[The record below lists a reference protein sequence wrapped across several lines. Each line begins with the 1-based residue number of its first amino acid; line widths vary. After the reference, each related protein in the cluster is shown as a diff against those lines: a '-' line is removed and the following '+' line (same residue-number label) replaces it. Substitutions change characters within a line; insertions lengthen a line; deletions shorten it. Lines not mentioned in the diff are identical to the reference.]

1 MQKNQTNESCINESQ
16 NIDMGCVTILHSES
30 IWLSYIIPLYNCG
43 EYITTCLD
51 SVLAQG
57 LEQNE
62 YEVIVV
68 NDGSTDNGGEIVAR
82 YCQKHNN
89 FRLINK
95 ENGGV
100 SSARNR
106 GIDEAKGEYV
116 YFMDADDRL
125 LPDGMRTLR
134 DCYLNKYAHADVI
147 SFQIQTEDKNYNPQE
162 WEHIRPHKM
171 YFQGSFLEYG
181 NKYGISWSIYSQIIS
196 HKLLIDH
203 NIRSKP
209 YTRAQDVM
217 FMLSLFCVT
226 DARIIATDLNIYR
239 YFIRE
244 DSAMRR
250 TDNKHIERT
259 FYGFLDMFIELQKM
273 RDVSRYNK
281 TIFEDR
287 MIYCQAEAFVRVCHA
302 SFSYTEIKRMLNDAF
317 KKKFYPI
324 EKPISHIHQFIN
336 KTYRH
341 PFVVYLFSLLFRYVY
356 VPLIKPLNLH
366 HLYIK
371 YLTSQTK

>member
-1 MQKNQTNESCINESQ
+1 MQENLTEGSRVPVSEETDKKCGITN
-16 NIDMGCVTILHSES
+16 
-30 IWLSYIIPLYNCG
+30 IWLSYVIPLYNCG
-43 EYITTCLD
+43 EYIAKCLD

-57 LEQNE
+57 LEQDE

-68 NDGSTDNGGEIVAR
+68 NDGSTDNSGEIVAQ
-82 YCQKHNN
+82 YCEKHNN
-89 FRLINK
+89 IRLINK

-106 GIDEAKGEYV
+106 GIDEACGEYV

-125 LPDGMRTLR
+125 LPDGMKTLR
-134 DCYLNKYAHADVI
+134 DCYLNKYGHADVI
-147 SFQIQTEDKNYNPQE
+147 SFQTHTEDKNYNPQE

-171 YFQGSFLEYG
+171 FFKGTFLEYG
-181 NKYGISWSIYSQIIS
+181 NKYDISWSIYTQIIS
-196 HKLLIDH
+196 HKLLTDY
-203 NIRSKP
+203 NIRYKP

-217 FMLSLFCVT
+217 FMLSLFCIT
-226 DARIIATDLNIYR
+226 DAHIIATDLNIYR

-244 DSAMRR
+244 SSAMRR
-250 TDNKHIERT
+250 TDHKHIERS

-273 RDVSRYNK
+273 RDVSFYNR
-281 TIFEDR
+281 TLFENR

-302 SFSYTEIKRMLNDAF
+302 HFSYTEIKRMLNDAS

-324 EKPISHIHQFIN
+324 ERPISHTHQFIN

-341 PFVVYLFSLLFRYVY
+341 PFIVYLFSVVFNYVY
-356 VPLIKPLNLH
+356 IPFIKPLNIH
-366 HLYIK
+366 NLYVRH
-371 YLTSQTK
+371 LTS